1 MSMTAG
7 VTGYRSPLM
16 SRLAGSGE
24 LTLDLLR
31 RDVPVFQEGRRAQAT
46 LDGPDAPK
54 GMVARQGLARTARA
68 GQDAQ
73 ERLVFAAIP
82 LIKHLAAK
90 EHARRQRW
98 QSQITFEDL
107 FQEGVGG
114 LLRGLSAYKVDGG
127 QKSATNYLGQWIMI
141 EMRRNVEAA
150 DNDFGVAF
158 DAAERMRKI
167 RALRSRLSSE
177 LGREPTD
184 EEIIEASG
192 DHAYAG
198 GRKIGRV
205 NKPDGPRKKLT
216 LAQLAEE
223 RDLRGRVGTTGRLVA
238 AGSGDE
244 PEVPLVDFAR
254 PLSGEGLTD
263 ASEHT
268 ITNGAAAGLSKL
280 LAATLTAMTIP
291 GTQREVLA
299 RRFGLPPYEKEESAR
314 DISRTMNLH
323 RDKVGKV
330 IDAFSAEMAR
340 PGGAF
345 HAQCSA
351 LDADELADLGLGWV
365 TTTLGDYASLP
376 VAVRN
381 EPVPDVLAIPLTDR
395 AGVIAPPAPGPA
407 AASAR
412 GGVRAQF
419 ACPYHQYGFVGM
431 YPDRDSVPRTRA
443 CPGCGRESR
452 LARLMEL

>member
-1 MSMTAG
+1 MSMTSRAPA
-7 VTGYRSPLM
+7 YRSPLM

-24 LTLDLLR
+24 LTLDLLSR
-31 RDVPVFQEGRRAQAT
+31 EVPVFQEGRRAQAA
-46 LDGPDAPK
+46 LAGPDAPK
-54 GMVARQGLARTARA
+54 SMVARQALVRAVRA

-98 QSQITFEDL
+98 QSQVTFEDL

-114 LLRGLSAYKVDGG
+114 LLRGLAAYKVDGG

-216 LAQLAEE
+216 MAQLAEE

-254 PLSGEGLTD
+254 PLGGEGLSD
-263 ASEHT
+263 ASEYAV
-268 ITNGAAAGLSKL
+268 NSGAAAGLSRL
-280 LAATLTAMTIP
+280 LAATLTAMSIP
-291 GTQREVLA
+291 STQREVLA
-299 RRFGLPPYEKEESAR
+299 RRFGLLPHEKEESAR
-314 DISRTMNLH
+314 DISRNMNLH

-345 HAQCSA
+345 HAQCA
-351 LDADELADLGLGWV
+351 LLDADELADLGLGWV
-365 TTTLGDYASLP
+365 TGTLGQYSMLP
-376 VAVRN
+376 ERVRAA
-381 EPVPDVLAIPLTDR
+381 PVPEVLAVPMADR
-395 AGVIAPPAPGPA
+395 TGTITPPAAGPPA
-407 AASAR
+407 AAAR

-419 ACPYHQYGFVGM
+419 ACPYHQFGFVGM
-431 YPDRDSVPRTRA
+431 YPDRGSVPRTRA